1 MFCYICY
8 EVIKMEE
15 NLISKKELLDLTGI
29 SYGQLYR
36 WKRKQLIPEDW
47 FIKKSSFTGQET
59 FFPKERI
66 LARIDKIVNMKDDL
80 SLDDIAVKVS
90 PSPSNISLTKQ
101 ELLDK
106 QIVTAMNLD
115 FITQNMGEMKSYP
128 FNAVLFMF
136 ILDKLFRAGNINL
149 DEGKL
154 VIQVLADNFDKF
166 TDKPC
171 ELVFI
176 RKLGISSCLLIQG
189 SNPMYF
195 EKNTNVIFNMN
206 VASCMEELKIKLT

>member
-1 MFCYICY
+1 
-8 EVIKMEE
+8 MEE
-15 NLISKKELLDLTGI
+15 NLISKRELLDLTGI

-59 FFPKERI
+59 FFPKDQI

-90 PSPSNISLTKQ
+90 PGPVDLKLTRQ
-101 ELLDK
+101 ELLDR

-115 FITQNMGEMKSYP
+115 FITQNFGEMKTYS
-128 FNAVLFMF
+128 FEAVLFMF
-136 ILDKLFRAGNINL
+136 VLDKMFRSGNISL

-154 VIQVLADNFDKF
+154 VLQLLMDNFGKYN
-166 TDKPC
+166 DKPC
-171 ELVFI
+171 EIVFI
-176 RKLGISSCLLIQG
+176 RKLGISSCLLNQS
-189 SNPMYF
+189 SNQLFF
-195 EKNTNVIFNMN
+195 EKNTNVIFRMN
-206 VASCMEELKIKLT
+206 IASCIEELKIKLT